1 MYGPI
6 KKVAK
11 QSGYTEN
18 NATPFLKTF
27 EEHIEDA
34 DNPGAKALA
43 PLLRFCGGKSKP
55 YKKK

>member
-6 KKVAK
+6 KTVAK
-11 QSGYTEN
+11 KNGYTEN

-27 EEHIEDA
+27 KDA

-43 PLLRFCGGKSKP
+43 PFLRFCGGKSKP
-55 YKKK
+55 YKRK

>member
-6 KKVAK
+6 KTVAK
-11 QSGYTEN
+11 KNGYTEN

-27 EEHIEDA
+27 KEHIKDA

-43 PLLRFCGGKSKP
+43 PFLRFCGGKSKP
-55 YKKK
+55 YKRK